1 MARPPKESLKPLDV
15 SIAPIG
21 PRLAQLRKL
30 RGYSQQALADV
41 MGISQKQI
49 TDYETGRVRM
59 SDQMVIR
66 FALCLKVSA
75 DKLLGLKELDLPE
88 ESPNIRFTKRLH
100 DLEQLPEPRKR
111 AIIKMLDD
119 LIRTDLLLLQQ
130 KER

>member
-1 MARPPKESLKPLDV
+1 MARPQKAALKPLDV
-15 SIAPIG
+15 TVEQVG
-21 PRLAQLRKL
+21 TRLARLRKL
-30 RGYSQQALADV
+30 RGYSQQALADL

-66 FALCLKVSA
+66 FALCLKVSS
-75 DKLLGLKELDLPE
+75 DKLLGLDDLDLPDDTP
-88 ESPNIRFTKRLH
+88 SIRFTKRLH

-119 LIRTDLLLLQQ
+119 LIRTDVLLQQ
-130 KER
+130 KEEG

>member
-1 MARPPKESLKPLDV
+1 MARPQKESLKPLDV
-15 SIAPIG
+15 GIEPIG

-30 RGYSQQALADV
+30 RGYSQQALADM

-59 SDQMVIR
+59 NDQMVIR
-66 FALCLKVSA
+66 FALALKVSA
-75 DKLLGLKELDLPE
+75 DKLLGLKELDLPDE
-88 ESPNIRFTKRLH
+88 APNIRFTKRLH

-130 KER
+130 EER